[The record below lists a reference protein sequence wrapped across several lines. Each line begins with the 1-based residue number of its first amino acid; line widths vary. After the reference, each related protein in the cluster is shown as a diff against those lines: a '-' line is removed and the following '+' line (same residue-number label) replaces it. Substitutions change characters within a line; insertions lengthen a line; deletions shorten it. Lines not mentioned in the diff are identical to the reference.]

1 VGIQP
6 IGVNGGVDEFSQLV
20 GRVIRIGD
28 VGDVM
33 KNAFQRRRLRGAAGI
48 GGRNIDAMKVGKR
61 TEADSRGRV
70 RHFPSYIGIERV
82 ASVRWRVKSDDLAVY
97 L

>member
-1 VGIQP
+1 VARRTDRDYP
-6 IGVNGGVDEFSQLV
+6 
-20 GRVIRIGD
+20 D
-28 VGDVM
+28 VGLAGNDIDES
-33 KNAFQRRRLRGAAGI
+33 ATRPGAAGV

-61 TEADSRGRV
+61 TEAGSRGRV

-82 ASVRWRVKSDDLAVY
+82 ASVRWRVKSDDLAVD